1 MSRWKASIQSA
12 THFFRSILSAT
23 LAISVT
29 FFPFLVTMHGTM
41 VDFIKLFPWAITC
54 ILFVSLLV
62 AELVVPFLQFFFIR
76 KPLKTSGSAKHRSFL
91 GILQSSYDWL
101 IARCFSHP
109 YITVG
114 IGMVSV
120 AAGGRVVNS
129 NRLAKVGE
137 EASRLQ
143 LRQNEIESQKLKLN
157 NGLVL
162 VRMLLA
168 QYCGLR
174 DTTFALSYNMNA
186 ISPLSMKQD
195 HRQALAC
202 TAEYQ
207 LLGKQ
212 VESAALQKKLAVG
225 EN

>member
-1 MSRWKASIQSA
+1 M
-12 THFFRSILSAT
+12 
-23 LAISVT
+23 
-29 FFPFLVTMHGTM
+29 
-41 VDFIKLFPWAITC
+41 
-54 ILFVSLLV
+54 
-62 AELVVPFLQFFFIR
+62 VPFLQFFFIR

-114 IGMVSV
+114 IGV
-120 AAGGRVVNS
+120 AAGGRIVNS

-137 EASRLQ
+137 EASHLQ

-186 ISPLSMKQD
+186 TSPLSMKQD
-195 HRQALAC
+195 HRQALAG